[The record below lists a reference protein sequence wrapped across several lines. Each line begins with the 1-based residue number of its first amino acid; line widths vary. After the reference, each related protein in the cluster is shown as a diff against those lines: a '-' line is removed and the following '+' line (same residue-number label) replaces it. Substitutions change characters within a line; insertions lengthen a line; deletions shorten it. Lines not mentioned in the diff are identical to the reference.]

1 MKLTI
6 DRNALMRALSHVQ
19 AVVERRN
26 TIPILS
32 NILLQA
38 EGDRLSLTA
47 TDLDIEATDAAEA
60 KVKKAGSITAP
71 AQTLFDVVRKLPEG
85 SEISLDLS
93 DGRLAISAGRSRFA
107 LPTLPAS
114 DFQTMAREPAPTKFE
129 IEAAELRRL
138 IDKTRFA
145 ISTEETRYYLNGI
158 YLHHAK
164 GRRPPRGCN

>member
-32 NILLQA
+32 NILMVA

-60 KVKKAGSITAP
+60 SVKKAGSVTAP
-71 AQTLFDVVRKLPEG
+71 AQTL
-85 SEISLDLS
+85 
-93 DGRLAISAGRSRFA
+93 
-107 LPTLPAS
+107 
-114 DFQTMAREPAPTKFE
+114 
-129 IEAAELRRL
+129 
-138 IDKTRFA
+138 
-145 ISTEETRYYLNGI
+145 
-158 YLHHAK
+158 
-164 GRRPPRGCN
+164 

>member
-32 NILLQA
+32 NILMQA
-38 EGDRLSLTA
+38 EGDRLMLTA

-60 KVKKAGSITAP
+60 NVKKAGAVTAP

-85 SEISLDLS
+85 SEVALDLA
-93 DGRLAISAGRSRFA
+93 DGAYTHL
-107 LPTLPAS
+107 TLP
-114 DFQTMAREPAPTKFE
+114 PN
-129 IEAAELRRL
+129 
-138 IDKTRFA
+138 IDVT
-145 ISTEETRYYLNGI
+145 ISVGPESL
-158 YLHHAK
+158 
-164 GRRPPRGCN
+164 